1 MISGVISFLN
11 ASNSKVTKS
20 LEHIRMEWNYA
31 VEFISGDICKI
42 IVFTSSTPPPHC
54 RIKEPGIHTPSKWL
68 LWDIN
73 LPSSWSTGFP
83 NKIVF
88 LASIPHFLA
97 MLNKKIHNL
106 IIVSEFYLGQ
116 NEDWSPEVIT
126 SDRSEKL
133 LQRGHG
139 GRSLNKILVKGQLN
153 AIKCLLYKRFFL
165 LVTRIWCHHEGI

>member
-1 MISGVISFLN
+1 MVASLMISGVISFLN

-20 LEHIRMEWNYA
+20 SEHIRMEWNYA

-73 LPSSWSTGFP
+73 LPSSWSTRFP

-88 LASIPHFLA
+88 FASIPCFLA

-106 IIVSEFYLGQ
+106 RVVSEFYLGQ
-116 NEDWSPEVIT
+116 NEDWIPGVST

-133 LQRGHG
+133 LQRSHG
-139 GRSLNKILVKGQLN
+139 GRSLNKILAKRQFS
-153 AIKCLLYKRFFL
+153 AIKYLLYKRFF
-165 LVTRIWCHHEGI
+165 C